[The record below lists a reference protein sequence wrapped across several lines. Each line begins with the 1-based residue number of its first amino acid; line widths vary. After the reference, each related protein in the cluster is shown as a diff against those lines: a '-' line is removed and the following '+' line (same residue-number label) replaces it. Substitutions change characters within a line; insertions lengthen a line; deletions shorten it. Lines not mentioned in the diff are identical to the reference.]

1 MEITIPPFTNTV
13 KYIGHT
19 NMTWFIFN
27 ADKSYCTS
35 SETRFDDAF
44 VAKLTD
50 SRGGTAF
57 QVELVGD
64 QIGQYN
70 EDELSLLHYNSDTN
84 VAFIPDNMYVV
95 GSQRHKQSLHDYLSI
110 YSHLDKADQPDNFEE
125 TQQIAI
131 EVLGNEVVA
140 QYFEDNILTQAEQ
153 QAMKDLLNL

>member
-1 MEITIPPFTNTV
+1 
-13 KYIGHT
+13 
-19 NMTWFIFN
+19 MTWFIFN

-44 VAKLTD
+44 VAKL
-50 SRGGTAF
+50 SNSQGGTAF

-70 EDELSLLHYNSDTN
+70 EDELMLLHYNSDTN
-84 VAFIPDNMYVV
+84 AAFIPDNMYVV

-125 TQQIAI
+125 TQQLAI
-131 EVLGNEVVA
+131 DVLGNEVVA
-140 QYFEDNILTQAEQ
+140 EYFEDNILTQAEQ